1 MQGVLL
7 SVPEAMEDMTAM
19 KRLWVH
25 EILRVY
31 GDRLVDD
38 ADRIWLV
45 SAVHDVSKDRLGE
58 DVDVIFERLASP
70 GIKYVSNVE
79 SFNETNFENV

>member
-1 MQGVLL
+1 ML

-38 ADRIWLV
+38 TDRIWLV
-45 SAVHDVSKDRLGE
+45 SAIHEVSKSRLGE
-58 DVDVIFERLASP
+58 DVNLIFKRLASP
-70 GIKYVSNVE
+70 GNKYVSTFK
-79 SFNETNFENV
+79 SNEV